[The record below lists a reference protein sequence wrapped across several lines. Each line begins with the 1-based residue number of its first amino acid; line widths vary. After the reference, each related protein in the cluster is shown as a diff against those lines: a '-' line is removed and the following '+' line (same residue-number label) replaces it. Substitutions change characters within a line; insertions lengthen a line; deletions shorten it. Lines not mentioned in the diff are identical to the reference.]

1 MEYEN
6 QRSMR
11 LFIAAG
17 LPETLREELAAAQ
30 GVLAAQAVRLRL
42 TRAEQLHLTLRFIG
56 EARPEQ
62 AEDALAWFKGVRLPE
77 KGALA
82 ARLATYGSFPGEGG
96 LTLWAGLECADTVHG
111 LAEELERGLRRLGFA
126 PETRAFLPHVTL
138 ARKAALKRPLQEL
151 AGLPPPGDAMLA
163 LPDVT
168 LFESVFTPQ
177 GVRHLPRERK
187 EAVSA
192 VGPV

>member
-1 MEYEN
+1 MEHKS

-17 LPETLREELAAAQ
+17 LPGALREELAAAQ
-30 GVLAAQAVRLRL
+30 GALAAQAVRLRP

-82 ARLATYGSFPGEGG
+82 ARLAAYGSFPGEGG
-96 LTLWAGLECADTVHG
+96 LTLWAGLECADAVHG
-111 LAEELERGLRRLGFA
+111 LADALEQGLRRLGFA

-151 AGLPPPGDAMLA
+151 SSLLPTGAVMLA

-177 GVRHLPRERK
+177 GVRHLPWERK
-187 EAVSA
+187 AAV
-192 VGPV
+192 